1 MPEGDTIAR
10 AAATLGA
17 RVGGRVVTTVR
28 PGALARLRGRRLL
41 AVEPVGKHLYMRFDD
56 GIVLHTHMRMTGAW
70 HLYAHGE
77 RWRRGAHLA
86 TAVIDF
92 DDVTA
97 VLFAA
102 PVCELIGVGRVG
114 EGLGPDILAEHFDVA
129 SVLARARASHHNTIA
144 EVLLDQS
151 VCAGIGNIYR
161 CDALW
166 RERVDPLTSPRQLD
180 DASVVH
186 LYRQAR
192 DLMRRAIV
200 PDAFRARSVIH
211 NRAGRPCPACGDTI
225 ASRSLGRPPR
235 TLFWCPQCQAP
246 RRAGELTPSAA
257 PTA

>member
-56 GIVLHTHMRMTGAW
+56 GIVLHTHMRMTGAL

-102 PVCELIGVGRVG
+102 
-114 EGLGPDILAEHFDVA
+114 
-129 SVLARARASHHNTIA
+129 
-144 EVLLDQS
+144 
-151 VCAGIGNIYR
+151 R
-161 CDALW
+161 C
-166 RERVDPLTSPRQLD
+166 VS
-180 DASVVH
+180 
-186 LYRQAR
+186 
-192 DLMRRAIV
+192 
-200 PDAFRARSVIH
+200 
-211 NRAGRPCPACGDTI
+211 
-225 ASRSLGRPPR
+225 
-235 TLFWCPQCQAP
+235 
-246 RRAGELTPSAA
+246 
-257 PTA
+257 